1 MELLK
6 ETKFE
11 MPRLL
16 CNFFQE
22 SAAIGHRDKLGF
34 EQLSNVRVF
43 LMTTVESCMREPDW
57 TCHLH
62 GKQYACT
69 GFHPWFGEAG
79 RQSSIPLRNH
89 LRAPPGISARLFRSR
104 CGQQRQINLHQGT
117 KKCVLSPKVDKHGLG
132 RVAIAV
138 LLILPVP
145 RPRPGWKVHHCAAR
159 NMKFKVPASLGLWP
173 RVQMEEYSPHWTMIL
188 Y

>member
-79 RQSSIPLRNH
+79 RQSSSRYETTSEHHQELV
-89 LRAPPGISARLFRSR
+89 PGCLDHTVVSKDK
-104 CGQQRQINLHQGT
+104 NLHQGT

-138 LLILPVP
+138 LLTFPVL

-159 NMKFKVPASLGLWP
+159 NMKFKVPASLSLWP
-173 RVQMEEYSPHWTMIL
+173 GVQMEEYSPHWTMIL
-188 Y
+188 H